1 MAGEAGG
8 VHQEFVQVTRIDD
21 YAYATADGV
30 TVSIGCDLAPLTLQ
44 QKARLMRK
52 LADRLDQVAEGF

>member
-52 LADRLDQVAEGF
+52 LAERLDEVAEGF